1 MGLRDW
7 LRKENFIL
15 PPEDMQRKFIAE
27 IEEKLEGAKGSERT
41 KLTYMLA
48 NQNMILDQIVNKKR
62 PKKPIRLNNR
72 GKWVWIE
79 DDK

>member
-7 LRKENFIL
+7 LRKENFVL
-15 PPEDMQRKFIAE
+15 PPEDMQRAFIAE
-27 IEEKLEGAKGSERT
+27 IEEKLRGAKGSERT

-72 GKWVWIE
+72 GKWVWVE
-79 DDK
+79 DD